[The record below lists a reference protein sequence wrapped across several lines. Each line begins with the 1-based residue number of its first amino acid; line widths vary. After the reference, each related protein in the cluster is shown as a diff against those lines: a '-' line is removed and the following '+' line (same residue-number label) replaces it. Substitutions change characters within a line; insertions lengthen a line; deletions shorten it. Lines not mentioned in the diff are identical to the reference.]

1 MNVRDSLKLTFNVNL
16 PQRQLEDAERLDGM
30 TSILALEPLEQRGR
44 SPAETSGRKEYTV
57 RIQSLRIVAL
67 TAALSASLL
76 GCAKAP
82 AGPDPLSVAVFVPGV
97 ATGSPIYEMLVAGA
111 RKAVAE
117 PPGATVKVI
126 EAGYDQS
133 TWLDGLRDTVASGEF
148 GVVVSSNPSLPELCA
163 KLSADY
169 PAVRFIVADAYLS
182 GNPAIHTVLY
192 NQKEQGYIVGY
203 LAGLVTKARAPRAA
217 PVAGLVA
224 AQHYPTLDKLIRPG
238 FEAGLKA
245 VDPAFT
251 LEFRE
256 VGNWYD
262 SAKAAELAGSLYSG
276 GVEVILP
283 IAGSGGQGV
292 VAAARERGKS
302 VVWFD
307 GAGYSLD
314 PRAVIGCATIAQ
326 DRLVYERLKAALGGD
341 ASIYGRADIVSAR
354 DGYVGF
360 DPEGAGYEALP
371 EPVRLALDAALA
383 SLKSGNPDF
392 SFSSF

>member
-1 MNVRDSLKLTFNVNL
+1 MKRLLTFGLSLV
-16 PQRQLEDAERLDGM
+16 
-30 TSILALEPLEQRGR
+30 LA
-44 SPAETSGRKEYTV
+44 
-57 RIQSLRIVAL
+57 
-67 TAALSASLL
+67 AS
-76 GCAKAP
+76 CAKGP
-82 AGPDPLSVAVFVPGV
+82 AGPNPLSVAVFVPGV
-97 ATGSPIYEMLVAGA
+97 TSGSPIYEMLVVGA
-111 RKAVAE
+111 NKAVAE
-117 PPGATVKVI
+117 KAGATIKII

-133 TWLDGLRDTVASGEF
+133 TWLDSLRDTVASGEF

-169 PAVRFIVADAYLS
+169 PAVRFIVVDAYLA
-182 GNPAIHTVLY
+182 GNPSIHTVLY

-203 LAGLVTKARAPRAA
+203 LAGLVTKERNPGAV

-224 AQHYPTLDKLIRPG
+224 AQRYPTLDRLIRPG

-262 SAKAAELAGSLYSG
+262 SAKAAELASSLYGS

-292 VAAARERGKS
+292 VASAREHGGS

-307 GAGYSLD
+307 GAGYALD
-314 PRAVIGCATIAQ
+314 PEAVIGCATIAQ
-326 DRLVYERLKAALGGD
+326 DRLVYERLKAALDGD
-341 ASIYGRADIVSAR
+341 ESKYGKADIVSAR
-354 DGYVGF
+354 DGYIGF
-360 DPEGAGYEALP
+360 DPEGPGYQALSSAVKAG
-371 EPVRLALDAALA
+371 LDAALS
-383 SLKSGNPDF
+383 SLRAGTPDF
-392 SFSSF
+392 SFDTF

>member
-1 MNVRDSLKLTFNVNL
+1 MKHSSFRII
-16 PQRQLEDAERLDGM
+16 A
-30 TSILALEPLEQRGR
+30 LA
-44 SPAETSGRKEYTV
+44 
-57 RIQSLRIVAL
+57 
-67 TAALSASLL
+67 AALSAGLSS
-76 GCAKAP
+76 CAKAP

-97 ATGSPIYEMLVAGA
+97 ASGSPIYEMLVDGA

-117 PPGATVKVI
+117 TPGASVKIV

-133 TWLDGLRDTVASGEF
+133 AWLDALRDTVASGEF

-163 KLSADY
+163 KLSPDY
-169 PAVRFIVADAYLS
+169 PAVRFMIADAYLA

-192 NQKEQGYIVGY
+192 NQKEQGYLVGY
-203 LAGLVTKARAPRAA
+203 LAGLVTKSRAPDAA

-245 VDPAFT
+245 VDPAFS

-292 VAAARERGKS
+292 VAAAKERGKA

-314 PRAVIGCATIAQ
+314 AQAVIGCATIAQ
-326 DRLVYERLKAALGGD
+326 DKLVYERLKAALGGD
-341 ASIYGRADIVSAR
+341 SSMYGRADIVSVR

-360 DPEGAGYEALP
+360 DPDGAGYAALP
-371 EPVRLALDAALA
+371 ESVRSALDAALA
-383 SLKSGNPDF
+383 ELKAGTPDF

>member
-1 MNVRDSLKLTFNVNL
+1 MKI
-16 PQRQLEDAERLDGM
+16 M
-30 TSILALEPLEQRGR
+30 
-44 SPAETSGRKEYTV
+44 
-57 RIQSLRIVAL
+57 SLRIAAVAV
-67 TAALSASLL
+67 ALSAGLL
-76 GCAKAP
+76 SCAKAP
-82 AGPDPLSVAVFVPGV
+82 GGPNPLSVAVFVPGV
-97 ATGSPIYEMLVAGA
+97 ASGSPIYEMLVAGA

-117 PPGATVKVI
+117 TPGAAIKIV

-169 PAVRFIVADAYLS
+169 PAVRFIIADAYLA
-182 GNPAIHTVLY
+182 GNPAIHTILY
-192 NQKEQGYIVGY
+192 NQKEQGYLVGY
-203 LAGLVTKARAPRAA
+203 LAGLVTKARAPEAA
-217 PVAGLVA
+217 PAAGLIA
-224 AQHYPTLDKLIRPG
+224 AQRYPTLDRLIQPG

-245 VDPAFT
+245 VDPNFT
-251 LEFRE
+251 LETRE

-292 VAAARERGKS
+292 VAAARERGKA

-307 GAGYSLD
+307 GAGYALD
-314 PRAVIGCATIAQ
+314 PQAVIGCATIAQ
-326 DRLVYERLKAALGGD
+326 DALVYERLKAALAGD

-360 DPEGAGYEALP
+360 DPEGAGYKALP
-371 EPVRLALDAALA
+371 ESIRSALDAALA
-383 SLKSGNPDF
+383 SLKSGSPDF